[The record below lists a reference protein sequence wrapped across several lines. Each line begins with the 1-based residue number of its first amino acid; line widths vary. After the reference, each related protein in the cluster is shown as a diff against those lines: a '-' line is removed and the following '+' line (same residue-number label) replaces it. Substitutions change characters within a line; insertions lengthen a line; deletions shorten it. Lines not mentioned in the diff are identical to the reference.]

1 MKKPIKVTHYI
12 RRGRPERAV
21 IYVRGVNE
29 AEQEMKCRV
38 YAADKGYEVSFVTRH
53 IEDVKL
59 CDVLLVANFSRISRR
74 QVEFAKTF
82 KYFKARGIR
91 IESVSGHEV
100 GSLFSAEDIYEAFE
114 SFEKEY
120 KNKIKNIFSFVGCY
134 VNIITVAVN
143 KLPNGKRP

>member
-1 MKKPIKVTHYI
+1 MKEPVKVTHYI
-12 RRGRPERAV
+12 RRGRPEKAA

-38 YAADKGYEVSFVTRH
+38 YAADKGYEVAYVTRH

-59 CDVLLVANFSRISRR
+59 CDVLIVANFSRISRK
-74 QVEFAKTF
+74 QIEFVKTY
-82 KYFKARGIR
+82 KYFKARGVR

-100 GSLFSAEDIYEAFE
+100 GSMFSAEDIYKAFE

-120 KNKIKNIFSFVGCY
+120 KKQD
-134 VNIITVAVN
+134 
-143 KLPNGKRP
+143 

>member
-1 MKKPIKVTHYI
+1 MEKPVKVAHYI

-21 IYVRGVNE
+21 IYVRGVDE
-29 AEQEMKCRV
+29 AAQEMKCRM
-38 YAADKGYEVSFVTRH
+38 YAADKGYEVAYVTRH

-59 CDVLLVANFSRISRR
+59 CDVLIVANFSRISRK
-74 QVEFAKTF
+74 QMGFAKTF

-100 GSLFSAEDIYEAFE
+100 GSMFSAEDIYKAFE

-120 KNKIKNIFSFVGCY
+120 KKQD
-134 VNIITVAVN
+134 
-143 KLPNGKRP
+143 